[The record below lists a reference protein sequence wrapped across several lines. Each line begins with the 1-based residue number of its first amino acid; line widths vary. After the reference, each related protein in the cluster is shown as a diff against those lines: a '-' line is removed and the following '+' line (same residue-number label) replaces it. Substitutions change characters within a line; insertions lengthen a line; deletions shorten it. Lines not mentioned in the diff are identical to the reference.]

1 MDIIFSCAKCKQE
14 LIVDAGGAGSE
25 IECPSC
31 KTSLVIPEADVAN
44 VRTQAPIAS
53 SAAAKEE
60 HHFTVPQHQG
70 PVEPLIK
77 AALTPLEVVKDGE
90 RKIHIK
96 TIRRSECV
104 EVGKDMFDRKA
115 TEFLQKIGEKNIL
128 SIHTIHYSHQ
138 DMATKAMISDY
149 GILVIFKG

>member
-31 KTSLVIPEADVAN
+31 KTFLVIPKADVAN
-44 VRTQAPIAS
+44 VRTQSPIAT

-77 AALTPLEVVKDGE
+77 AALPPLEVAKDGE

-115 TEFLQKIGEKNIL
+115 TEFLQKIGEKNII

-149 GILVIFKG
+149 GILVIFKS